1 MISIDSSEDSTD
13 GNSSEDE
20 DGSDEKK
27 PKIEKLRSRAIPIE
41 GKRRV
46 LYRNMEAY
54 VRQDTVQSSTD
65 IHDNIQNKE
74 LLKNVEDTKAKSSS
88 PNSLSFWKRLVPWN
102 SIIWNVQV

>member
-27 PKIEKLRSRAIPIE
+27 PKIEKLRSRAIPI
-41 GKRRV
+41 GVKKRE

-54 VRQDTVQSSTD
+54 LRQDTVQSSTD
-65 IHDNIQNKE
+65 IHDNFQNKE
-74 LLKNVEDTKAKSSS
+74 LLKNVADTKTKSSS

>member
-20 DGSDEKK
+20 DASDEKK
-27 PKIEKLRSRAIPIE
+27 PKIEKLRSQAIPI
-41 GKRRV
+41 GVKKRK

-65 IHDNIQNKE
+65 IHDNLQNKE
-74 LLKNVEDTKAKSSS
+74 LLKNVADTKSKSSS